1 VTSDYHFEDERLEAV
16 AIAKILPKLSQQELF
31 SYKRCYLGISLENP
45 VFDSRSLRA
54 ILCWASERFE
64 SCLVIVGDHLRRFNE
79 RILNGLDDAE
89 AAKAAEKIG
98 DVFVLKTKGLFEQ
111 FDGEQVRLTRWKEHL
126 HGGEFKESKEVI
138 EQLFVSDE
146 QFRASVEKD
155 AVSFVN
161 RQHRRGQRLA
171 VEQAEAIGLCCEYL
185 LEEIAVFS
193 ALSERG
199 WRVELYPGPELRVLT
214 EVARG
219 KYPFVPRGLKE
230 RISVELK
237 VGAGARH
244 KL

>member
-1 VTSDYHFEDERLEAV
+1 MTSDYHFEDERLPAV

-64 SCLVIVGDHLRRFNE
+64 GCLVIVGDHLRRFNE
-79 RILNGLDDAE
+79 RILNGLDGPE

-98 DVFVLKTKGLFEQ
+98 DLFVVKTRGLFER
-111 FDGEQVRLTRWKEHL
+111 FGEGKIRLTRWKEHL
-126 HGGEFKESKEVI
+126 QSGEYGASSAI
-138 EQLFVSDE
+138 IAGLFASDGE
-146 QFRASVEKD
+146 FRASVEKD
-155 AVSFVN
+155 AVSFVRRQQRRN
-161 RQHRRGQRLA
+161 RSLA
-171 VEQAEAIGLCCEYL
+171 VGQAEAIELCCGYL

-214 EVARG
+214 EVAKG
-219 KYPFVPRGLKE
+219 KYAGVPRGLKE